1 MAKLWVLV
9 IAPGFALVPLFI
21 ASVLFACLAKHLH
34 VENHAFGEVM
44 AFRLAS

>member
-1 MAKLWVLV
+1 MAKLRVLV
-9 IAPGFALVPLFI
+9 IAPSFALVLLFI
-21 ASVLFACLAKHLH
+21 AFVLFTCLVKHLH